1 MKYDL
6 VIYNAKI
13 VTEEEVFLGYI
24 CVSDG
29 KIAAMG
35 SDAPVYEAAQ
45 SLDAKG
51 MLLLPGAIDTH
62 PHFFEPGAEA
72 RESSSLSRMCTSASS
87 ASTGMGIKRRLPV
100 RSRGKKSCRFV
111 VPAKTH

>member
-72 RESSSLSRMCTSASS
+72 REDLEHGTQALPQ
-87 ASTGMGIKRRLPV
+87 AGLRRYWICLTPPNTLYLIW
-100 RSRGKKSCRFV
+100 RHLR
-111 VPAKTH
+111 

>member
-45 SLDAKG
+45 SLDAKRDAAASG
-51 MLLLPGAIDTH
+51 SN
-62 PHFFEPGAEA
+62 
-72 RESSSLSRMCTSASS
+72 RYSS
-87 ASTGMGIKRRLPV
+87 A
-100 RSRGKKSCRFV
+100 FF
-111 VPAKTH
+111 

>member
-51 MLLLPGAIDTH
+51 MLLLPGA
-62 PHFFEPGAEA
+62 
-72 RESSSLSRMCTSASS
+72 
-87 ASTGMGIKRRLPV
+87 
-100 RSRGKKSCRFV
+100 RSRGAGGSGTRNPGRCLRRV
-111 VPAKTH
+111 YDDIGYA

>member
-45 SLDAKG
+45 SLDA
-51 MLLLPGAIDTH
+51 L
-62 PHFFEPGAEA
+62 GAEWVLEVSH
-72 RESSSLSRMCTSASS
+72 RYSS
-87 ASTGMGIKRRLPV
+87 A
-100 RSRGKKSCRFV
+100 FF
-111 VPAKTH
+111 

>member
-1 MKYDL
+1 MIL
-6 VIYNAKI
+6 SFTMQKI

-51 MLLLPGAIDTH
+51 CCCFREQSILIRIFLSPEQRRGRIWNTEPRPLPQAG
-62 PHFFEPGAEA
+62 
-72 RESSSLSRMCTSASS
+72 L
-87 ASTGMGIKRRLPV
+87 RRYWICLTPPNTLYLIW
-100 RSRGKKSCRFV
+100 RHLR
-111 VPAKTH
+111 

>member
-29 KIAAMG
+29 KIPAMG
-35 SDAPVYEAAQ
+35 SDAPVYEPAQ
-45 SLDAKG
+45 SLDA
-51 MLLLPGAIDTH
+51 
-62 PHFFEPGAEA
+62 
-72 RESSSLSRMCTSASS
+72 
-87 ASTGMGIKRRLPV
+87 
-100 RSRGKKSCRFV
+100 
-111 VPAKTH
+111 

>member
-51 MLLLPGAIDTH
+51 MRFREQSILIRIFLSPEQRRGRIWNTEPRPLPQAG
-62 PHFFEPGAEA
+62 
-72 RESSSLSRMCTSASS
+72 L
-87 ASTGMGIKRRLPV
+87 RRYWICLTPPNTLYLIW
-100 RSRGKKSCRFV
+100 RHLR
-111 VPAKTH
+111 

>member
-51 MLLLPGAIDTH
+51 MLLLP
-62 PHFFEPGAEA
+62 
-72 RESSSLSRMCTSASS
+72 
-87 ASTGMGIKRRLPV
+87 
-100 RSRGKKSCRFV
+100 
-111 VPAKTH
+111 

>member
-51 MLLLPGAIDTH
+51 MNLFIQLHNDVL
-62 PHFFEPGAEA
+62 
-72 RESSSLSRMCTSASS
+72 R
-87 ASTGMGIKRRLPV
+87 
-100 RSRGKKSCRFV
+100 V
-111 VPAKTH
+111 VIVS

>member
-62 PHFFEPGAEA
+62 PHFLKPEQRRGRIWNTEPRPLPQAG
-72 RESSSLSRMCTSASS
+72 L
-87 ASTGMGIKRRLPV
+87 RRYWICLTPPNTLYLIW
-100 RSRGKKSCRFV
+100 RHLR
-111 VPAKTH
+111 